1 MPCGEYREA
10 PVLPRDAREGN
21 GCAVHGAM
29 STPILF
35 RLVLGGLL
43 RVPGNRAVKSSRMAD
58 RLDIVT
64 IGIQHECCIIMWMI
78 VREKPRRSV
87 FNALG
92 GHGRGEECI
101 NIRPRS
107 CVEREVD
114 ARCHQ
119 RTFG

>member
-1 MPCGEYREA
+1 MREA
-10 PVLPRDAREGN
+10 DSYFRLAGETARCSGT
-21 GCAVHGAM
+21 M
-29 STPILF
+29 SAPILL
-35 RLVLGGLL
+35 RLVLGGLF
-43 RVPGNRAVKSSRMAD
+43 RIPGNRAVKSSRMAD

-64 IGIQHECCIIMWMI
+64 IGIEHECCVIVWMI
-78 VREKPRRSV
+78 VRAKPRRSV

-92 GHGRGEECI
+92 GHGRSEECI

-107 CVEREVD
+107 CVECEVD

>member
-1 MPCGEYREA
+1 MREA
-10 PVLPRDAREGN
+10 DSYFRLADETARRSD
-21 GCAVHGAM
+21 AM
-29 STPILF
+29 STPISL
-35 RLVLGGLL
+35 RLVLGGQF
-43 RVPGNRAVKSSRMAD
+43 RVPGNRAGKSSRMAD

-64 IGIQHECCIIMWMI
+64 IGIQHERRVIVWMI
-78 VREKPRRSV
+78 VRAKPRRSV

-114 ARCHQ
+114 AWCHQ
-119 RTFG
+119 RAFG